1 MMKFLIVYSSRTG
14 NTRQVAEALYAAAP
28 DGSTIS
34 NVETAPA
41 ADGYDVIFVG
51 YWMDRGT
58 ADEKSKA
65 YLRTLTKKK
74 VVLFETMGASP
85 ASEHAYTGFANAA
98 TCLSEGN
105 TIMGVLAIQGAVD
118 PALIAMM
125 RKMPA
130 GSAHNTGEMEKTT
143 EEAAKHPDAADL
155 EKAKAYME
163 AFMAKYE
170 KYYGKIV
177 DHFPDSKLK
186 VVSSFPTATGCG
198 ERGDDLG
205 RIYTPK

>member
-1 MMKFLIVYSSRTG
+1 MKFLIVYSSRTG

-41 ADGYDVIFVG
+41 ADDYDVIFVG

-105 TIMGVLAIQGAVD
+105 T
-118 PALIAMM
+118 
-125 RKMPA
+125 MP
-130 GSAHNTGEMEKTT
+130 
-143 EEAAKHPDAADL
+143 
-155 EKAKAYME
+155 
-163 AFMAKYE
+163 
-170 KYYGKIV
+170 
-177 DHFPDSKLK
+177 SKGPSTPP
-186 VVSSFPTATGCG
+186 SSP
-198 ERGDDLG
+198 
-205 RIYTPK
+205 

>member
-34 NVETAPA
+34 KVETAPA
-41 ADGYDVIFVG
+41 ADSYDVIFVG

-125 RKMPA
+125 RKMPV

-163 AFMAKYE
+163 AFTAKYE
-170 KYYGKIV
+170 KYYGK
-177 DHFPDSKLK
+177 K
-186 VVSSFPTATGCG
+186 
-198 ERGDDLG
+198 
-205 RIYTPK
+205 

>member
-85 ASEHAYTGFANAA
+85 ASEHAYTCYPRGRR
-98 TCLSEGN
+98 
-105 TIMGVLAIQGAVD
+105 
-118 PALIAMM
+118 P
-125 RKMPA
+125 RP
-130 GSAHNTGEMEKTT
+130 HR
-143 EEAAKHPDAADL
+143 HDAQDARRQRSQ
-155 EKAKAYME
+155 
-163 AFMAKYE
+163 
-170 KYYGKIV
+170 
-177 DHFPDSKLK
+177 H
-186 VVSSFPTATGCG
+186 
-198 ERGDDLG
+198 R
-205 RIYTPK
+205 

>member
-34 NVETAPA
+34 KVETAPA

-118 PALIAMM
+118 PALIA
-125 RKMPA
+125 A

-163 AFMAKYE
+163 AFTAKYE
-170 KYYGKIV
+170 KYYGK
-177 DHFPDSKLK
+177 K
-186 VVSSFPTATGCG
+186 
-198 ERGDDLG
+198 
-205 RIYTPK
+205 

>member
-34 NVETAPA
+34 KVETAPA
-41 ADGYDVIFVG
+41 ADGYNVIFVG

-125 RKMPA
+125 RKMPV

-155 EKAKAYME
+155 EKTKAYME
-163 AFMAKYE
+163 AFTAKYE
-170 KYYGKIV
+170 KYYGK
-177 DHFPDSKLK
+177 K
-186 VVSSFPTATGCG
+186 
-198 ERGDDLG
+198 
-205 RIYTPK
+205 